1 MPVSVIH
8 NIIQKK
14 TCIDVIHSFEL
25 SFILIFQE
33 VHLFY
38 EKWLFQFFNEHKVP
52 LANKK
57 KKDKDV
63 KNPCPKSPVSL
74 LFLEILDVAR
84 ISMFLLFLI
93 NYQAVVSDLAEEDR
107 YTVQQ
112 TYTCNTYNKNLCKL
126 LHILEIKPLSMNY
139 MC

>member
-1 MPVSVIH
+1 MYWCHPLIWIVFHFKFSRS
-8 NIIQKK
+8 
-14 TCIDVIHSFEL
+14 T
-25 SFILIFQE
+25 FILWKNDYFN
-33 VHLFY
+33 
-38 EKWLFQFFNEHKVP
+38 FFNEHKVP

-63 KNPCPKSPVSL
+63 KNPCPNPPPPFST
-74 LFLEILDVAR
+74 FLEILDVAR

-112 TYTCNTYNKNLCKL
+112 TYTCNTYNNNLCKL
-126 LHILEIKPLSMNY
+126 LHILEIKPLSMNN

>member
-1 MPVSVIH
+1 MSSTH
-8 NIIQKK
+8 LNCLSLQFFKK
-14 TCIDVIHSFEL
+14 YIYSMKNDYFN
-25 SFILIFQE
+25 
-33 VHLFY
+33 
-38 EKWLFQFFNEHKVP
+38 FFNEHKVP

-63 KNPCPKSPVSL
+63 KNPCPKSPLSL

-112 TYTCNTYNKNLCKL
+112 TYTCNTYNNNLCKL